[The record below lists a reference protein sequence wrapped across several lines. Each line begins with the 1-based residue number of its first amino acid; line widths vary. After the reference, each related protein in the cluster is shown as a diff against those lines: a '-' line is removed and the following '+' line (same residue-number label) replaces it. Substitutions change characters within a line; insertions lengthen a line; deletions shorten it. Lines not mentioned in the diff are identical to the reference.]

1 MLNEIVIQI
10 IEKNINEKIT
20 SIKQITFGYSRMI
33 YQINDKYI
41 LKIVTNPIKDNSTI
55 KEVKFL
61 LNNNALEFIPKVIFS
76 DFTKKAFPYVFYLER
91 KINGESLLLK
101 WPLLKEN
108 EKQQILVQ
116 LLEKL
121 DKLHSLDY
129 NSHFDNNC
137 LDLLLK
143 EYDNYLNRIIDSNIL
158 NKEKIYYLYELKNI
172 IPKLFE
178 GAKTGLIHGDLHFN
192 NILVNANNEIS
203 IIDFEKIK
211 RSFVERELDPINRMS
226 RNPNSFNTNS
236 EIILTDYDFR
246 NIMNFIKNNFET
258 INNDKIDD
266 RLLFFDCLNS
276 LMWLEKYPKYELY
289 NDILFNKSR
298 KLLR

>member
-1 MLNEIVIQI
+1 MLNETIIQK
-10 IEKNINEKIT
+10 IEKKINEKII
-20 SIKQITFGYSRMI
+20 SIKQINSGYSRMAFM
-33 YQINDKYI
+33 INDRYI
-41 LKIVTNPIKDNSTI
+41 LKIVNNPVKDNDTI

-61 LNNNALEFIPKVIFS
+61 LNNDNLEFIPKVIFS
-76 DFTKKAFPYVFYLER
+76 DFTKKSFPCVFYLER

-143 EYDNYLNRIIDSNIL
+143 EYDNYLNKIIESNIL

-172 IPKLFE
+172 IPKVFE

-236 EIILTDYDFR
+236 EIILNDYDFR

>member
-1 MLNEIVIQI
+1 MLNETIIQK
-10 IEKNINEKIT
+10 IEKKIDEKII
-20 SIKQITFGYSRMI
+20 SIKQINSGYSRMAFM
-33 YQINDKYI
+33 INDRYI
-41 LKIVTNPIKDNSTI
+41 LKIVNNPVKDNDTI

-61 LNNNALEFIPKVIFS
+61 LNNDNLEFIPKVIFS
-76 DFTKKAFPYVFYLER
+76 DFTKKSFPCVFYLER

-143 EYDNYLNRIIDSNIL
+143 EYDNYLNKIIESNIL

-172 IPKLFE
+172 IPKVFE

-246 NIMNFIKNNFET
+246 NIINFIKNNFET

>member
-1 MLNEIVIQI
+1 MLNETIIQK
-10 IEKNINEKIT
+10 IEKKINEKII
-20 SIKQITFGYSRMI
+20 SIKQINSGYSRMAFM
-33 YQINDKYI
+33 INDRYI
-41 LKIVTNPIKDNSTI
+41 LKIVNNPVKDNDTI

-61 LNNNALEFIPKVIFS
+61 LNNDNLEFIPKVIFS
-76 DFTKKAFPYVFYLER
+76 DFTKKSFPCVFYLER

-143 EYDNYLNRIIDSNIL
+143 EYDNYLNKIIESNIL

-172 IPKLFE
+172 IPKVFE

-226 RNPNSFNTNS
+226 RNPNSFNTNL

>member
-1 MLNEIVIQI
+1 MLNETIIQK
-10 IEKNINEKIT
+10 IEKKIDEKII
-20 SIKQITFGYSRMI
+20 SIKQINSGYSRMAFM
-33 YQINDKYI
+33 INDRYI
-41 LKIVTNPIKDNSTI
+41 LKIVNNPVKDNDTI

-61 LNNNALEFIPKVIFS
+61 LNNDNLEFIPKVIFS
-76 DFTKKAFPYVFYLER
+76 DFTKKSFPCVFYLER

-143 EYDNYLNRIIDSNIL
+143 EYDNYLNKIIESNIL

-172 IPKLFE
+172 IPKVFE

-246 NIMNFIKNNFET
+246 NIMHFIKNNFET

>member
-1 MLNEIVIQI
+1 MLNETIIQK
-10 IEKNINEKIT
+10 IEKKINEKII
-20 SIKQITFGYSRMI
+20 SIKQINSGYSRMAFM
-33 YQINDKYI
+33 INDRYI
-41 LKIVTNPIKDNSTI
+41 LKIVNNPVKDNDTI
-55 KEVKFL
+55 KEVNFL
-61 LNNNALEFIPKVIFS
+61 LNNDNLEFIPKVIFS
-76 DFTKKAFPYVFYLER
+76 DFTKKSFPCVFYLEK

-129 NSHFDNNC
+129 NSQFDNNC

-143 EYDNYLNRIIDSNIL
+143 EYDNYLNKIIESNIL

-172 IPKLFE
+172 IPKVFE

>member
-1 MLNEIVIQI
+1 MLNEIVIQR
-10 IEKNINEKIT
+10 IEYNINEKIT
-20 SIKQITFGYSRMI
+20 SIKQITSGYSRMI

-55 KEVKFL
+55 KEVEFL
-61 LNNNALEFIPKVIFS
+61 LNNDTLEFIPKVIFS
-76 DFTKKAFPYVFYLER
+76 DFTKKSFPYVYYLER

-101 WPLLKEN
+101 WPLLKES

-121 DKLHSLDY
+121 DKIHSLDY
-129 NSHFDNNC
+129 NSHFDDNC

-143 EYDNYLNRIIDSNIL
+143 EYDNYLNKIIESNIL

-172 IPKLFE
+172 ISKVFE

-226 RNPNSFNTNS
+226 RDPNSFNTNS

>member
-10 IEKNINEKIT
+10 IEKNINEKII
-20 SIKQITFGYSRMI
+20 SIKQITSGYSRMI

-61 LNNNALEFIPKVIFS
+61 LNNNNLDFIPKVIFS
-76 DFTKKAFPYVFYLER
+76 DFTKKSFPYVYYLER

-101 WPLLKEN
+101 WPLLKES
-108 EKQQILVQ
+108 EKQQVLVQ
-116 LLEKL
+116 ILEKL
-121 DKLHSLDY
+121 EKLHSLDY
-129 NSHFDNNC
+129 NSHFNNKC

-143 EYDNYLNRIIDSNIL
+143 EYDNYLSKIIDSNIL
-158 NKEKIYYLYELKNI
+158 NKKKIRYLYELMHI
-172 IPKLFE
+172 IPNLFE

-192 NILVNANNEIS
+192 NILVNDDNKIS
-203 IIDFEKIK
+203 IIDFEKLK
-211 RSFVERELDPINRMS
+211 HSFIERELDPINRMS

-236 EIILTDYDFR
+236 KIILTAYDFR
-246 NIMNFIKNNFET
+246 NIMNFIKDNYEL
-258 INNDKIDD
+258 INGDKFDD
-266 RLLFFDCLNS
+266 RLLLFDCLNS
-276 LMWLEKYPKYELY
+276 LMWLEQYPKYELY
-289 NDILFNKSR
+289 NDILFNKSK

>member
-1 MLNEIVIQI
+1 MLNETIIQK
-10 IEKNINEKIT
+10 IEKKINEKII
-20 SIKQITFGYSRMI
+20 SIKQINSGYSRMAFM
-33 YQINDKYI
+33 INDRYI
-41 LKIVTNPIKDNSTI
+41 LKIVNNPVKDNDTI

-61 LNNNALEFIPKVIFS
+61 LNNDNLEFIPKVIFS
-76 DFTKKAFPYVFYLER
+76 DFTKKSFPCVFYLER

-143 EYDNYLNRIIDSNIL
+143 EYDNYLNKIIESNIL

-172 IPKLFE
+172 IPKVFE

>member
-1 MLNEIVIQI
+1 MLNETIIQK
-10 IEKNINEKIT
+10 IEKKINEKII
-20 SIKQITFGYSRMI
+20 SIKQINSGFSRMAFM
-33 YQINDKYI
+33 INDRYI
-41 LKIVTNPIKDNSTI
+41 LKIVNNPVKDNDTI

-61 LNNNALEFIPKVIFS
+61 LNNDNLEFIPKVIFS
-76 DFTKKAFPYVFYLER
+76 DFTKKSFPCVFYLER

-143 EYDNYLNRIIDSNIL
+143 EYDNYLNKIIESNIL

-172 IPKLFE
+172 ISKVFE

>member
-1 MLNEIVIQI
+1 MLNATIIQK
-10 IEKNINEKIT
+10 IEKKINEKII
-20 SIKQITFGYSRMI
+20 SIKQINSGYSRMAFM
-33 YQINDKYI
+33 INDRYI
-41 LKIVTNPIKDNSTI
+41 LKIVNNPVKDNDTI

-61 LNNNALEFIPKVIFS
+61 LNNDNLEFIPKVIFS
-76 DFTKKAFPYVFYLER
+76 DFTKKSFPCVFYLER

-143 EYDNYLNRIIDSNIL
+143 EYDNYLNKIIESNIL

-172 IPKLFE
+172 IPKVFE